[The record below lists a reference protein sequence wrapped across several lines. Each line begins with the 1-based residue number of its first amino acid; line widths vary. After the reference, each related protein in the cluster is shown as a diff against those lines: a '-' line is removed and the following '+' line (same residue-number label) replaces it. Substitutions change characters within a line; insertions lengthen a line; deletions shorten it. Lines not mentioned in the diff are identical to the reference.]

1 MNTKYPESN
10 IEQPMFHE
18 PADAVLWMLVVR
30 CSMLDVPSFLPAES
44 ATALI
49 PKPYEH

>member
-1 MNTKYPESN
+1 MNIQQPTSN
-10 IEQPMFHE
+10 IEHPMLH
-18 PADAVLWMLVVR
+18 ALAGAVLWMLVVR